1 MELKLDKLSS
11 PLNKSNLKRIIYMRT
26 FSGLLAVYLVL
37 MIFFSVF
44 LIIQVNKMKKMEL
57 GSFVLQI
64 NSDIGD
70 ILQNNTDSKTKTV
83 DILKIKKELVNY
95 PSFFNYSE
103 TELAL
108 FTDDYDLIFNTN
120 DHWLC
125 SYTERTEGNK
135 GYSGYGYINQEK
147 WFSKE
152 DAVAIYNYL
161 YADLKAKKQGDLT
174 GYSIGINGFWVKNE
188 EIIPK
193 EITVTPMYASK
204 FDEKG
209 LVSSSSSG
217 ISTNWKIYKARY
229 GKTEN
234 LQYFEYG
241 HIIPK
246 YTDKDSAN
254 RTELRKQVVD
264 SQKLKNYVEQ
274 SIVRPYVQHVKFLTY
289 RYYLAQPYKNIIK
302 LTEDNKKYSEFWVTF
317 AREVNLLASCS
328 ATLAF
333 VWVSCLLTFMG
344 AALILSAQTYKTYRH
359 REELEMQRNYTTNA
373 LAHDLKTP
381 LSIISG
387 YAQNLIE
394 NIHSN
399 KRERYAEN
407 IVVNINRMDVI
418 IREMLEL
425 SRLEYQQFM
434 PEYQD
439 VALGKVCSD
448 IINCYAEVSN
458 EKNLSVSLE
467 GDALVKADNSLIVRV
482 IDNLFINA
490 LDNTPGGGKIKIKI
504 FDDTLEIYNS
514 GSHIPDEKLKEIWQ
528 PYKKADE
535 SRSNTKGTGLGLSIV
550 SSILEM
556 HKFSYGAENC
566 DAGVIFWF
574 KFGNRSSIINT

>member
-1 MELKLDKLSS
+1 MEFKLSKLSS
-11 PLNKSNLKRIIYMRT
+11 PFNKSNLKRIVYVRT

-44 LIIQVNKMKKMEL
+44 LITQVNKMKKMEL

-64 NSDIGD
+64 NGDIGD
-70 ILQNNTDSKTKTV
+70 ILQNNTDSKTKIV
-83 DILKIKKELVNY
+83 DIPKIKKELVNY

-108 FTDDYDLIFNTN
+108 FTEDYDLIFNTN

-125 SYTERTEGNK
+125 SYTERKEGNK
-135 GYSGYGYINQEK
+135 GYNGYGCINPEK

-152 DAVAIYNYL
+152 DAAAINNYL
-161 YADLKAKKQGDLT
+161 YTDLKAKKQGDLT
-174 GYSIGINGFWVKNE
+174 GYSIGINGFWVENE

-209 LVSSSSSG
+209 RVSSSSSG
-217 ISTNWKIYKARY
+217 ISTNWKVYKASY

-234 LQYFEYG
+234 LQYFKYG
-241 HIIPK
+241 SIIPK
-246 YTDKDSAN
+246 YTDKNSSD

-264 SQKLKNYVEQ
+264 SQKLKNFVEQ
-274 SIVRPYVQHVKFLTY
+274 SIVPPAVQHVKFLTY
-289 RYYLAQPYKNIIK
+289 RYYLAQPYKNTIK

-317 AREVNLLASCS
+317 AREVNLLSSCS

-333 VWVSCLLTFMG
+333 VWTSCFITFMA
-344 AALILSAQTYKTYRH
+344 AALILSTQTYKTYKKK
-359 REELEMQRNYTTNA
+359 EELEIQRSYTTNA

-387 YAQNLIE
+387 YSQNLIE
-394 NIHSN
+394 NIHSD
-399 KRERYAEN
+399 KREQYAGN
-407 IVVNINRMDVI
+407 ILVNINRMDAI

-425 SRLEYQQFM
+425 SRLESEKFK
-434 PEYQD
+434 PKYQD

-448 IINCYAEVSN
+448 IINRYAEVSN
-458 EKNLSVSLE
+458 EKNFSVSLE
-467 GDALVKADNSLIVRV
+467 GDALVKADNSLIDRV

-550 SSILEM
+550 STILEM
-556 HKFSYGAENC
+556 HKFLYGAENC
-566 DAGVIFWF
+566 DTGVIFWF
-574 KFGNRSSIINT
+574 KFGNQSNIINT